1 MADKEIG
8 SFCGTRR
15 LHVSG
20 SHIGIKI
27 ADGSF
32 YPIFEKTAKG
42 KKRLTL
48 TTAHENQRAVH
59 ISLYQGEPEQGQSG
73 EAEYVGT
80 LVVEN
85 IRTAPQGEV
94 EVSLVLGID
103 DAGNLNATATDVS
116 SGEYQSLSVSLASM
130 EEKGL
135 YSVPDFSLEEQEE
148 DLDLGLEADDDDFG
162 LELEPEPTEASETAP
177 DSTASEQSL
186 SVDNGLSLDELDE
199 EFSFETG
206 EEQDQA
212 WQEALD
218 RDEQRFAEEPE
229 GQESEV
235 EDADF
240 SFDLGGGEPSL
251 ELETGPEESAEG
263 DSAAPTDDGDD
274 FSLDDLELDGG
285 DLDHLEA
292 DFSHVESEFESEDEP
307 QQEHQRAAA
316 RGFAAELESERQPHG
331 TGVVMFLGFILLALA
346 ALGFLT
352 YIIFRAIESPDV
364 PPIEAGLLLGPFS
377 GATAARARAWV
388 RRQRRRLGL

>member
-1 MADKEIG
+1 M
-8 SFCGTRR
+8 
-15 LHVSG
+15 SG

-59 ISLYQGEPEQGQSG
+59 ISLYQGEQEHGQSG

-103 DAGNLNATATDVS
+103 DAGNLNATATDLS

-130 EEKGL
+130 EVEGF
-135 YSVPDFSLEEQEE
+135 YPAPDFSLEEQEGEQAAADYGDEE
-148 DLDLGLEADDDDFG
+148 DNREEEFDLGLEPDDDDFG
-162 LELEPEPTEASETAP
+162 LELEPEATEVSEAAP
-177 DSTASEQSL
+177 NPAASEQSL
-186 SVDNGLSLDELDE
+186 SVDDGLSLDELDE

-218 RDEQRFAEEPE
+218 RDEQQFAAE
-229 GQESEV
+229 QENQV

-240 SFDLGGGEPSL
+240 SFDLGGG
-251 ELETGPEESAEG
+251 
-263 DSAAPTDDGDD
+263 DNAAVTDDGDD

-285 DLDHLEA
+285 DLDRLEA
-292 DFSHVESEFESEDEP
+292 DFTDAESETHPESEYKSEYKSEYETEREP
-307 QQEHQRAAA
+307 QQEQRRAAA
-316 RGFAAELESERQPHG
+316 TGFTAELESEREQQGP
-331 TGVVMFLGFILLALA
+331 GVVMFLGFILLALA

-364 PPIEAGLLLGPFS
+364 PPIEAALLLVPFS
-377 GATAARARAWV
+377 GAAVARAHSWV
-388 RRQRRRLGL
+388 RRKRRRLGL

>member
-1 MADKEIG
+1 M
-8 SFCGTRR
+8 
-15 LHVSG
+15 SG
-20 SHIGIKI
+20 SLIGIKI

-130 EEKGL
+130 EEQGL

-148 DLDLGLEADDDDFG
+148 DLELGLEPDDDDFG
-162 LELEPEPTEASETAP
+162 LELEPEPTETSEAAP
-177 DSTASEQSL
+177 DPAASEQSL
-186 SVDNGLSLDELDE
+186 SVDDGLSLDELDE

-206 EEQDQA
+206 EDQDQA

-218 RDEQRFAEEPE
+218 RDEQRFAAEPE
-229 GQESEV
+229 SQQSEV

-251 ELETGPEESAEG
+251 ELETGLEESTEG
-263 DSAAPTDDGDD
+263 DSAAPADDD
-274 FSLDDLELDGG
+274 FSLDDLEFDGG

-292 DFSHVESEFESEDEP
+292 DFAHAESEFEPEDEP
-307 QQEHQRAAA
+307 QQEPRRAAA
-316 RGFAAELESERQPHG
+316 RGFSAGLESERQPHG
-331 TGVVMFLGFILLALA
+331 AGVVMFLGFILLALA

-364 PPIEAGLLLGPFS
+364 PPIEAGLLLVPFS
-377 GATAARARAWV
+377 GAAAARAHAWV